1 MSCLTQ
7 EERLGLEDIFLSM
20 GTTPSP
26 FAKCKTMYSHYTSL
40 LGKAKTFTSYTAPR
54 KHLKS
59 YVHIKLFLR
68 SKKEKLG
75 KQLRFSRHK

>member
-26 FAKCKTMYSHYTSL
+26 FEKCKNVYSRYASL
-40 LGKAKTFTSYTAPR
+40 LGKAKQFTRYTSSR

-59 YVHIKLFLR
+59 YVQVKLFLR
-68 SKKEKLG
+68 NKKERLG
-75 KQLRFSRHK
+75 KQLCFSRHK